1 MPIFNCQ
8 SDFFRNPRR
17 VYPSRKTILNCF
29 ARQSTTC
36 PYSVVNTTK
45 GTAPRIKRHRSQ
57 YQRKLNVSVDYCS
70 PLHFTSF
77 RVVALLGLHHMP
89 IFSCQSDFF
98 RNPRRVYPSRKT
110 ILNCFARQSTT
121 CPYSVVNTTKGLP
134 LLCCQRISFKILT
147 AIMIIEKLI
156 TVKIS
161 IQMTGTLVI
170 SFNFFQL
177 WHRGFANIH
186 AIFTSRIESAA
197 DNILVNSRRL
207 TFNSFQRFSSHRR
220 QRR

>member
-1 MPIFNCQ
+1 
-8 SDFFRNPRR
+8 
-17 VYPSRKTILNCF
+17 
-29 ARQSTTC
+29 
-36 PYSVVNTTK
+36 
-45 GTAPRIKRHRSQ
+45 
-57 YQRKLNVSVDYCS
+57 
-70 PLHFTSF
+70 
-77 RVVALLGLHHMP
+77 MP

-121 CPYSVVNTTKGLP
+121 CPYSVVN
-134 LLCCQRISFKILT
+134 RISFEILT

-161 IQMTGTLVI
+161 IQMTGTIVI

-186 AIFTSRIESAA
+186 AIFTSRIKSAA

-207 TFNSFQRFSSHRR
+207 TFNSFQRFPSRRR

>member
-1 MPIFNCQ
+1 MPIFN
-8 SDFFRNPRR
+8 
-17 VYPSRKTILNCF
+17 
-29 ARQSTTC
+29 
-36 PYSVVNTTK
+36 
-45 GTAPRIKRHRSQ
+45 
-57 YQRKLNVSVDYCS
+57 
-70 PLHFTSF
+70 
-77 RVVALLGLHHMP
+77 
-89 IFSCQSDFF
+89 CQSDFF

>member
-121 CPYSVVNTTKGLP
+121 CPYSVVN
-134 LLCCQRISFKILT
+134 RISFEILSVST
-147 AIMIIEKLI
+147 PLAKQY
-156 TVKIS
+156 S
-161 IQMTGTLVI
+161 IVLLGRVPHAHI
-170 SFNFFQL
+170 QL
-177 WHRGFANIH
+177 SIRRRDCPYFVVNGFL
-186 AIFTSRIESAA
+186 SKS
-197 DNILVNSRRL
+197 
-207 TFNSFQRFSSHRR
+207 
-220 QRR
+220 